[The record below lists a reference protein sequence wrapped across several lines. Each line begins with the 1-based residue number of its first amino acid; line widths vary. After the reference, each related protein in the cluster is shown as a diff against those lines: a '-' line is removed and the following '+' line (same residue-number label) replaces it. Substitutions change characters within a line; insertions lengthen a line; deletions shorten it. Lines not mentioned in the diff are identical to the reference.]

1 MPVRTRFPAVF
12 LSAFVFLLVFSVP
25 SCATPRTEEGKV
37 TRVADGDTL
46 TLVTRTGTKLK
57 VRLYGID
64 APEIRHKM
72 LPGQP
77 YGKEAKAKLTE
88 LALGRRVTV
97 EIVDIDTHKRMVGI
111 VRRSGADINLA
122 MVRSGY
128 AWAYRRYLSAPYA
141 SEYIAAEK
149 EARSRR
155 LGLWKQANPDPPW
168 NFKRKNWH

>member
-25 SCATPRTEEGKV
+25 SCASPRTVEGKV

-46 TLVTRTGTKLK
+46 TLVTREGTTLK

-64 APEIRHKM
+64 TPEIRHER

-77 YGKEAKAKLTE
+77 YGKEAKAALTA
-88 LALGRRVTV
+88 LVLGRRVTV

-111 VRRSGADINLA
+111 VRRSGEDINLA
-122 MVRSGY
+122 MVRSGF

-168 NFKRKNWH
+168 NFKRKNRH